1 MRKKKIMA
9 EQAPQWVFLYLR
21 GAAAD
26 GPDFV
31 GERSHGNKQCVIFI

>member
-9 EQAPQWVFLYLR
+9 EQAPQGVFLYLR

-26 GPDFV
+26 GPDFI
-31 GERSHGNKQCVIFI
+31 GERSHGNKQCVIFV